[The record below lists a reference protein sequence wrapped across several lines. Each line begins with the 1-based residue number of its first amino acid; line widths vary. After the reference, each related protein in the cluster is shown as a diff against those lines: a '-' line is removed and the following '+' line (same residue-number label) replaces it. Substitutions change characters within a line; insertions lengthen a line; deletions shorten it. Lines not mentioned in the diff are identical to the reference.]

1 MKMRRQ
7 IAFFLSLL
15 SILFV
20 GMVAHLSAQ
29 NGEERT
35 FRRLNHLDGLS
46 NDELFCIYQDR
57 NGIMW
62 FGTPDGLNSYDGTTF
77 TVYRHREGD
86 GTSLPQNIVTHIAED
101 ARGNMWVGTKDY
113 CCRFIPKGGGGIFV
127 SYQLPTR
134 IQFHYPRAILDAG
147 DGRTMYV
154 GLGAGVFA
162 LDKNDSSVRSIVDE
176 RLLGERP
183 EFSAHAVLDGQKN
196 LWISCVKGLFV
207 YERQTE
213 RLRRI
218 SDHCIVN
225 AMPRLDRDGHFWYGT
240 ADTLFVFDP
249 STERVVRTIPK
260 SQFSVAPNILENKN
274 IGYLLCQSYDGLIWF
289 QFRQTVWTINPYTS
303 EIKEQTTSVRN
314 ILNNSGLQ
322 CGFSDRTGVLW
333 LGDNVR
339 GLAVWS
345 PYKPKFC
352 LWRHNPANANSLSH
366 DYIRG
371 IWEDDN
377 RTAWVCTQFG
387 GLNRI
392 NRETGGVRRYQY
404 QADDKGKSQAR
415 KRQTGIIS
423 NDLWGI
429 LPVGKNAAG
438 HDKIWLYKDLFCQ
451 EMNTATE
458 RFRSLP
464 IFAKRF
470 MLQDREGVIWTL
482 DSLVGKPS
490 FLGTVRADGMQFLPK
505 KTMAKNIIRLDAALQ
520 DRRGRL
526 WFAVFSPHILRYDKA
541 RDTWDSLQLTP
552 PIHRADLVCSM
563 TEDRAGNIWIT
574 TKGDGIYV
582 CDTNDRIQ
590 NITEKDGL
598 PNNNVYGLFEDAHGA
613 IWFSCDKG
621 IVRYSPT
628 TKKFRQYTPDDG
640 LQGWEFNR
648 MAYYQTRRG
657 EIYFGGTDGLNV
669 FHPDSL
675 RDNPHP
681 PRVRMTAI
689 RVADKP
695 LHTLVLDGGEPYRDV
710 AVGDVQ
716 HVELAHDQ
724 NTLGF
729 EMAALDFTAPDR
741 NKYSWKLDGFDKD
754 WCEPTAA
761 HSTKYTNLPHG
772 NYVFRVRACNSD
784 GVWNENGIACTVTIQ
799 PAWYQRW
806 WFYGVCGAALIVTVF
821 GIVRVRVRAVEARNR
836 LLEVEVHN
844 RTKELRIA
852 SNEIQRQLEVQDE
865 QAKEIELRN
874 TELSA
879 TLQDLKSTQ
888 SQLVQSE
895 RMNAI
900 GMLTAG
906 VMHEINNPNAIVYA
920 AISQTRSKIQT
931 MTAYFLSL
939 LDDESKESDEVKTFE
954 DMSHD
959 AASHL
964 ELAANGSQRI
974 RGIVANLQGF
984 TKHQE
989 DGKKT
994 GNLTAELRST
1004 IELFRLQ
1011 FKNVLVECTLPDEM
1025 VFSGNFGELNQVFLN
1040 LLVNAAQA
1048 GATVLRIEGAVSAQ
1062 GVTLGFSDDGPGMNE
1077 RVRRRIFEPFF
1088 STKGEGNSG
1097 LGLSISKQIVERHG
1111 GSLTCESVPGSGTV
1125 FQVELPLLVR
1135 IGDDGR

>member
-1 MKMRRQ
+1 MM
-7 IAFFLSLL
+7 SLL
-15 SILFV
+15 RIIAGFCRRYGFLVLCFFCV
-20 GMVAHLSAQ
+20 CPVFIVALADTCFAQ

-46 NDELFCIYQDR
+46 NDEIFCIYQDR

-62 FGTPDGLNSYDGTTF
+62 FGTPDGLNSYDGNKF

-86 GTSLPQNIVTHIAED
+86 GTSLPQNIVTHITED

-113 CCRFIPKGGGGIFV
+113 CCRFIPKGDGGIFV

-134 IQFHYPRAILDAG
+134 VQFHYARAILDAG

-154 GLGAGVFA
+154 ALGAGVFA

-183 EFSAHAVLDGQKN
+183 EFSGQAVLDAQKN

-240 ADTLFVFDP
+240 TDTLFVFDP
-249 STERVVRTIPK
+249 STERVIRTIPK
-260 SQFSVAPNILENKN
+260 SRFSAAPGILENKN

-289 QFRQTVWTINPYTS
+289 QFRQTAWTINPSTT
-303 EIKEQTTSVRN
+303 EIKEHTASVRN
-314 ILNNSGLQ
+314 VLNNSGLQ

-345 PYKPKFC
+345 PYKPKFR

-404 QADDKGKSQAR
+404 QAGGSR
-415 KRQTGIIS
+415 KPQTGLIS

-429 LPVGKNAAG
+429 LPLGKDAAG
-438 HDKIWLYKDLFCQ
+438 HDRIWLYKELFCQ

-458 RFRSLP
+458 RFRLLP
-464 IFAKRF
+464 IIARRF
-470 MLQDREGVIWTL
+470 MLQDREGVIWTM

-490 FLGTVRADGMQFLPK
+490 FLGTVRADRVQFLPK
-505 KTMAKNIIRLDAALQ
+505 KTMAKNIVRLDAALQ

-526 WFAVFSPHILRYDKA
+526 WFALFSPQVLRYDK
-541 RDTWDSLQLTP
+541 RQQTWDTLRLNP
-552 PIHRADLVCSM
+552 PLSRADMICSM
-563 TEDRAGNIWIT
+563 TEDRAGNVWIT
-574 TKGDGIYV
+574 TKGDGIYR
-582 CDTNDRIQ
+582 CDTNDRVT

-598 PNNNVYGLFEDAHGA
+598 PNNNVYGIFEDSHGM
-613 IWFSCDKG
+613 IWTSGDKG
-621 IVRYSPT
+621 VVMYNPMS
-628 TKKFRQYTPDDG
+628 KKFRQYSPQDG

-648 MAYYQTRRG
+648 MAFHQTRG
-657 EIYFGGTDGLNV
+657 GYIYFGGTDGLNL

-689 RVADKP
+689 HVMGKP
-695 LHTLVLDGGEPYRDV
+695 LQSDTATGDLRSVNVLHES
-710 AVGDVQ
+710 
-716 HVELAHDQ
+716 
-724 NTLGF
+724 NTLSF
-729 EMAALDFTAPDR
+729 EFAALDFTAPELNR
-741 NKYSWKLDGFDKD
+741 YSWRLDGFDKD
-754 WCEPTAA
+754 WTEPSPK
-761 HSTKYTNLPHG
+761 HETKYTNLSPG
-772 NYVFRVRACNSD
+772 DYIFRVKACNSD
-784 GVWNENGIACTVTIQ
+784 GVWSENGIVLFVTVQ

-806 WFYGVCGAALIVTVF
+806 WFLLLCGLALIGGVVM
-821 GIVRVRVRAVEARNR
+821 IVRVRVRGVEVQNR
-836 LLEVEVHN
+836 LLEVEVHK
-844 RTKELRIA
+844 RTKELREA
-852 SNEIQRQLEVQDE
+852 NSEIKRQMEVQDA
-865 QAKEIELRN
+865 QAREIELAN
-874 TELSA
+874 SELDL
-879 TLQDLKSTQ
+879 TLQDLKTTQ
-888 SQLVQSE
+888 TQLVQSE

-900 GMLTAG
+900 GMLAAG
-906 VMHEINNPNAIVYA
+906 VMHEINNPNAIAYS
-920 AISQTRSKIQT
+920 AITQARSKLEEMVT
-931 MTAYFLSL
+931 YFLSL
-939 LDDESKESDEVKTFE
+939 LDDESKESAEVRKYQQL
-954 DMSHD
+954 SND
-959 AASHL
+959 ALSRL
-964 ELAANGSQRI
+964 ELAAEGAGRVKT
-974 RGIVANLQGF
+974 IVANLQGM

-989 DGKKT
+989 EGGKT
-994 GNLTAELRST
+994 GNLVAELAST
-1004 IELFRLQ
+1004 FSLFRMQ
-1011 FKNVLVECTLPDEM
+1011 FHTVEIVADTSPAI
-1025 VFSGNFGELNQVFLN
+1025 FIRANFGEINQVFLN

-1048 GATVLRIEGAVSAQ
+1048 GATRITMTATQTDSMVVLRMTDNGKGMSAKTASQ
-1062 GVTLGFSDDGPGMNE
+1062 
-1077 RVRRRIFEPFF
+1077 IFEPFF
-1088 STKGEGNSG
+1088 TTKAAGNSG
-1097 LGLSISKQIVERHG
+1097 LGLSISKQIIERHG
-1111 GSLTCESVPGSGTV
+1111 GEIECESEPDKGTTFIV
-1125 FQVELPLLVR
+1125 RLPIVHV
-1135 IGDDGR
+1135 